1 MPTPESAMFLA
12 AKFLVLLTFDG
23 VDYDDTK
30 RLKQAQDAIIR
41 EQWVQVMMGRLIH
54 DELRKCYMRE
64 GANHLENC
72 GHQRGQILHSGPKSL
87 DIHERT
93 SAMVDFRPQKTLD
106 EVTNS
111 LIEKY
116 FQLLKTSRVRGYLFE
131 QQNYFSKQ
139 EKEIADAYKKAYN
152 RE

>member
-12 AKFLVLLTFDG
+12 AKPKVPPTFDG

-72 GHQRGQILHSGPKSL
+72 GHLRGQFLHCGPMSL

-106 EVTNS
+106 EVTNFIDREI
-111 LIEKY
+111 LPTIEDVPRQGLPVRAAKL
-116 FQLLKTSRVRGYLFE
+116 LLKAREGERG
-131 QQNYFSKQ
+131 S
-139 EKEIADAYKKAYN
+139 I
-152 RE
+152 